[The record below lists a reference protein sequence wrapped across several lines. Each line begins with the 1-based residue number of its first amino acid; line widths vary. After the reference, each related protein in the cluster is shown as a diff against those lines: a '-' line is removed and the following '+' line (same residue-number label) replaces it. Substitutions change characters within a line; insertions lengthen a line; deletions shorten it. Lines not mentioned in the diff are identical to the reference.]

1 MELAEEV
8 EHAGPGQRVNKICF
22 DCLEGKSADED
33 RVPERL
39 VCLSLLYSRT
49 KFIWSNRIRKE
60 KMKG

>member
-8 EHAGPGQRVNKICF
+8 EHAGPGQPVNKICF

-39 VCLSLLYSRT
+39 VCLYQ
-49 KFIWSNRIRKE
+49 E
-60 KMKG
+60 KAYFSIPGQSANDLI